1 MIIQRNAFLLKKWPL
16 GSTRSVSWVPH
27 LKWRIVFLFA
37 VFRCA
42 PTDRKSLFKAKK
54 QEKQKREFAPKMSF
68 VMCKCSYKEQ
78 TQLWGKGWGVRWGGR
93 GKGEGPSKYGWSCFF
108 TRCQHHIK
116 QVTISNATSVCYIF
130 SNFDLSQLV
139 IVSFSLSPFRFHCY
153 TLFVILAL

>member
-54 QEKQKREFAPKMSF
+54 QEKQKKEFAPKVSF
-68 VMCKCSYKEQ
+68 VMCKFSYKEQ
-78 TQLWGKGWGVRWGGR
+78 TQLWGR
-93 GKGEGPSKYGWSCFF
+93 GEAYGEGGGGKEKDLQSTVEAAFF
-108 TRCQHHIK
+108 P
-116 QVTISNATSVCYIF
+116 
-130 SNFDLSQLV
+130 LSA
-139 IVSFSLSPFRFHCY
+139 PY
-153 TLFVILAL
+153 